1 MITASK
7 DGKEPVDQS
16 EVFLGYLA
24 TIMESWKII
33 LIIPLLVGALTYVYL
48 AARPA
53 VYRSDAVLRLTKDAV
68 VVLKSGRVF
77 GAAVKK
83 VGSAQSSDAPAP
95 ASVVVASASA
105 VPVTG
110 ALDSRDNYN
119 VSVTYNSGAG
129 AAAILQEVIDT
140 LPGATMPSTF
150 NRTRLEERVK
160 LLTEAQENITK
171 SLKNMNAIYDR
182 LATGEP
188 TPGSLGFGGDYGE
201 SVAQLMA
208 TLGKNNEDL
217 GTAKEDL
224 QPTFVAD
231 DVIQPPTVPGS
242 AVARSVSPFVTLAVV
257 LSFAVLLVLVVLR
270 DVLKNATTSPNLIR
284 VRRALLPWARS

>member
-7 DGKEPVDQS
+7 DRKEPVDQS

-24 TIMESWKII
+24 TMMESWKIL

-53 VYRSDAVLRLTKDAV
+53 LYRSDAVLRLTKDSV
-68 VVLKSGRVF
+68 VILKSARVF

-83 VGSAQSSDAPAP
+83 VGAQSSDAAAQ
-95 ASVVVASASA
+95 ASIVLASASA

-110 ALDSRDNYN
+110 ALDSRDNFN
-119 VSVTYNSGAG
+119 VSVTYNSAAG
-129 AAAILQEVIDT
+129 AAAILQEAIDT
-140 LPGATMPSTF
+140 LPAATMPSAF
-150 NRTRLEERVK
+150 NRARLEERVK
-160 LLTEAQENITK
+160 LLTEAQENIAK

-182 LATGEP
+182 LAAGDP
-188 TPGSLGFGGDYGE
+188 APGSLGFGGDYGE

-208 TLGKNNEDL
+208 TLANNNEDL
-217 GTAKEDL
+217 GSAKEDL
-224 QPTFVAD
+224 QPAFVAD
-231 DVIQPPTVPGS
+231 DVIQAPTVPGS
-242 AVARSVSPFVTLAVV
+242 PIARSISPFVTLAVV

-270 DVLKNATTSPNLIR
+270 DMLKNAANSPNLVR